1 MRWLVLLLVLANV
14 AFFALAQGWLAP
26 LAVLSTSAQREP
38 QRLAAQVQPQA
49 LRIVATGAATAAAA
63 SAATAAAAAAATAAA
78 TPDAAPATAGACGAV
93 VRAAGAAVSPAG
105 RAGRC
110 SASRASARG

>member
-1 MRWLVLLLVLANV
+1 MRWLVLLLVLANL

-63 SAATAAAAAAATAAA
+63 SAATAAAAAAAAATIAA
-78 TPDAAPATAGACGAV
+78 TPDAAPATAGSNGD
-93 VRAAGAAVSPAG
+93 
-105 RAGRC
+105 
-110 SASRASARG
+110 

>member
-1 MRWLVLLLVLANV
+1 MRWLVLLLVLANL
-14 AFFALAQGWLAP
+14 AFFALSQGWLAP

-63 SAATAAAAAAATAAA
+63 SAATAAAAAAAAA
-78 TPDAAPATAGACGAV
+78 TSDAAPATAG
-93 VRAAGAAVSPAG
+93 SNED
-105 RAGRC
+105 
-110 SASRASARG
+110 